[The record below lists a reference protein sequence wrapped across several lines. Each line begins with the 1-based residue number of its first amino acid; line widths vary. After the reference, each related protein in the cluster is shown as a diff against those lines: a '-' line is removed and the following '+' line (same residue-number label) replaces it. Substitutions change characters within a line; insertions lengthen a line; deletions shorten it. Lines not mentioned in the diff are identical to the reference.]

1 MAGDASTPAPPGGL
15 AATTFFSKT
24 YDETRALLADA
35 REYVELARA
44 IRWDRTTTTLDHS
57 VETMRLSARLM
68 HVMAWLLVQRA
79 VHAGEIGPEQA
90 REAPHRLG
98 GRAVCFASGGEG
110 SGALPARL
118 RELLRRSRKLY
129 QRVARLDEMV
139 RRDRG

>member
-35 REYVELARA
+35 RGYVELARA
-44 IRWDRTTTTLDHS
+44 SRWDRTTTLDHS

-79 VHAGEIGPEQA
+79 VHAGEIAPEQA
-90 REAPHRLG
+90 REASHRLG
-98 GRAVCFASGGEG
+98 GRSVCLASGGEG